1 MLRQGASKRQ
11 KQGLAQAASPQQP
24 NPSARVDPNSVD
36 LAERPDP
43 AASSPAAAAFGPHAN
58 AVSHGFPDLSPLG
71 PSPKAISPMASSQ
84 SPRAATHSPRAG
96 SLSPKASTHGT
107 RAARRRA
114 PGQADAQHPGA
125 VASRPE
131 AAVVDSKA
139 LVIRPGEAASRS
151 RAAGLGAVGPMVLSP
166 MERDANAGAMVL
178 SPRVI
183 EANAGPAALSPRV
196 VAANAGAVVP
206 SSGADALALALV
218 PSPETNAIEPYEGS
232 NSAIAAMMRHK
243 IIDTDTH
250 KVRSYTRL

>member
-1 MLRQGASKRQ
+1 M
-11 KQGLAQAASPQQP
+11 
-24 NPSARVDPNSVD
+24 DPNSVD
-36 LAERPDP
+36 LAQRPDP

-71 PSPKAISPMASSQ
+71 PSPQAVSPVALSQ
-84 SPRAATHSPRAG
+84 TPRAATHSPRAATHSPRAG
-96 SLSPKASTHGT
+96 ALSPQASTHGT
-107 RAARRRA
+107 GAARRRA
-114 PGQADAQHPGA
+114 PGQADAQHPGT

-131 AAVVDSKA
+131 AAAVDSMA

-151 RAAGLGAVGPMVLSP
+151 RAADLGADGPMILRP

-218 PSPETNAIEPYEGS
+218 PSPETNTIELYEGG
-232 NSAIAAMMRHK
+232 NSAIAAMVRHK